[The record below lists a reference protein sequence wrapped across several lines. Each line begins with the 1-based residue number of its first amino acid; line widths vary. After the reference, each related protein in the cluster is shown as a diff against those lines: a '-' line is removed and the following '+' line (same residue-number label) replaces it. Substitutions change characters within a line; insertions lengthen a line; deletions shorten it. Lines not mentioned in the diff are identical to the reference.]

1 MCENDYIAVYV
12 SLAGE
17 RTTMGTCIFCRSENG
32 YMDVRLSFAGAR
44 TTIIMDDGRAS
55 VAGAITTIWTCI
67 CCRCENDYVDV
78 YAQLQHEDEDLLE
91 AELTERFCGESMDNL
106 PKLIV
111 STNNLLVL
119 SFFTNSHKGNR
130 GFQGSFEFFDD
141 CEYNTSCVD
150 ILVQL
155 AVTCC

>member
-1 MCENDYIAVYV
+1 MCTCLLQVRERLCDVSVAVVDV
-12 SLAGE
+12 SFVVV
-17 RTTMGTCIFCRSENG
+17 RTTMQTCAKTFQ
-32 YMDVRLSFAGAR
+32 VRERVRGCVQF
-44 TTIIMDDGRAS
+44 
-55 VAGAITTIWTCI
+55 

-78 YAQLQHEDEDLLE
+78 YAQLQHEDEDLLD

-106 PKLIV
+106 PNLIV

-141 CEYNTSCVD
+141 CECNKLYY
-150 ILVQL
+150 L
-155 AVTCC
+155 APRCSRVF